1 MPRGYKIMLSF
12 ANWPAADRGRWEAAF
27 KIADRFDESSYG
39 AHLAPATGKARRE
52 SYGRFLGFISG
63 IHPDR
68 LTAPPEARI
77 DRSSLAEYINWRR
90 RSGEA
95 TSLAADLGHLRD
107 ALKLICPN
115 NDWSWLLAI
124 TKRMAA
130 AAPGK
135 SGKYHLI
142 TSDRLYLLG
151 IELMDSAIA
160 DAGAAQRTAKAH
172 AFRYR
177 DGLVIALLALIPLR
191 SRTLTALRIG
201 RHLIK
206 TGDSWSLDI
215 PAADT
220 KTRRALD
227 FPISREMSARI
238 DLYLEQFRSRIPGA
252 NKHSGLWPS
261 NQSRAPTAFTWLCV
275 SAPKRPSDLGSTSI
289 DFVMQPPAFGQ
300 ARIRSMSGG
309 SRTSWVKRRSG
320 RRRSTTSWPSRALQV
335 APSLMPSTQHGSDL
349 LSTGFRH
356 SQVRVLAPLSRAMP
370 ESG

>member
-261 NQSRAPTAFTWLCV
+261 NQSRPMCANGIYLAV
-275 SAPKRPSDLGSTSI
+275 RKRTEKALGFGVNLHRFRHAAASFWSSQ
-289 DFVMQPPAFGQ
+289 DPVNVRGVKDVLGQ
-300 ARIRSMSGG
+300 ASFGTTEKHYIMAQ
-309 SRTSWVKRRSG
+309 SRLAG
-320 RRRSTTSWPSRALQV
+320 RAL
-335 APSLMPSTQHGSDL
+335 AHAIDAA
-349 LSTGFRH
+349 RK
-356 SQVRVLAPLSRAMP
+356 
-370 ESG
+370 